1 MNLEACPITITE
13 ANDFVAEHHRHSKK
27 TQGGRFAIG
36 AIYNGQLV
44 AVAIVARPVARR
56 ADDRYTAEVRRLCA
70 CPDAPKNTCSF
81 LYARCWRIWQQMGG
95 TRMITF
101 TLQSESGSSLRGAGW
116 KITGENKAQTWDV
129 PSRSREPQEV
139 YYQDKFRWEPSV

>member
-13 ANDFVAEHHRHSKK
+13 ANNFVAEHHRHSKK

-36 AIYNGQLV
+36 AIYDGQLV

-56 ADDRYTAEVRRLCA
+56 ADDRYTAEIRRLCA
-70 CPDAPKNTCSF
+70 CPDAPKNACSF

-95 TRMITF
+95 TRMITY
-101 TLQSESGSSLRGAGW
+101 TLQCESGSSLRGAGW

-129 PSRSREPQEV
+129 PNRSREPQDV
-139 YYQDKFRWEPSV
+139 YYQDKFRWEPST